1 MSGGILPPGDPPM
14 PEDERPPAGAQM
26 VGDGARWRA
35 VVAQL
40 PDNVTEVD
48 PEGRILATNR
58 VPSGLDAA
66 TVLGRSFAELVP
78 EPARPAFRAALAECI
93 ASGRPLARRGRVD
106 RRDGTPAWWLARFV
120 PVAVDGV
127 VARVI
132 VISSDV
138 TPLEQAQQALRASEE
153 RLTLALDAGAYG
165 AWDWNLTTGAVVC
178 DERARELLGFGR
190 SEAPPDLEAWRARIH
205 PDDLP
210 AVDAAMDA
218 HSRGET
224 EAISFEYRTRLPDGG
239 WRWVLTRCRIVARD
253 EEGRPLRV
261 TGVQRDVSER
271 RRTDAERE
279 ALIGQLQK
287 ALADVRTLSGLLP
300 ICFQC
305 KQIRDDRGEW
315 RELEEYLEARSEAQF
330 SHGLCRDCAGR
341 LHAEL
346 PAAKAR

>member
-1 MSGGILPPGDPPM
+1 MTRAATDGRL
-14 PEDERPPAGAQM
+14 PAGPQP

-35 VVAQL
+35 LVAHL
-40 PDNVTEVD
+40 PDNVTEVGLD
-48 PEGRILATNR
+48 GRILAANR
-58 VPSGLDAA
+58 VPRGMSPGA
-66 TVLGRSFAELVP
+66 VLGRPFAEFMP
-78 EPARPAFRAALAECI
+78 AGARPVFQAALAECV
-93 ASGRPLARRGRVD
+93 ASGRPLARRGRAD

-120 PVAVDGV
+120 PVAVDGKV
-127 VARVI
+127 VRVI

-165 AWDWNLTTGAVVC
+165 AWDWNLATGAVVC

-190 SEAPPDLEAWRARIH
+190 SAAPPDLEAWRARIH

-224 EAISFEYRTRLPDGG
+224 EAVSFEYRTRLPDGG

-253 EEGRPLRV
+253 DAGRPLRV

-330 SHGLCRDCAGR
+330 THGLCHDCARR

-346 PAAKAR
+346 LAAKSR